1 MRAVWSSIEI
11 EAPASQVWTL
21 LVEPRFWPE
30 WGPTVRD
37 VRLGADRIALGR
49 KGSVQT
55 AIGLWV
61 PFEITR
67 FEPER
72 YWDWSV
78 AGLHATG
85 HRLTPLSSARTT
97 AEFSVPLLFAPYRFV
112 LARGLRRLKTL
123 AEARSRRDEEGVAP
137 AV

>member
-1 MRAVWSSIEI
+1 MRDVWSKIEI
-11 EAPASQVWTL
+11 EAPASEIWTL
-21 LVEPRFWPE
+21 LVEPRFWPD

-37 VRLGADRIALGR
+37 VRLDADRIALGM
-49 KGSVQT
+49 KGRVQT
-55 AIGLWV
+55 AIGLSL

-85 HRLTPLSSARTT
+85 HRLTPLSPVRTL
-97 AEFSVPLLFAPYRFV
+97 AEFSVPLLFAPYRVV
-112 LARGLRRLKTL
+112 LTRGLRRLKAL
-123 AEARSRRDEEGVAP
+123 AEARSPLDDRIATP
-137 AV
+137 SP

>member
-1 MRAVWSSIEI
+1 MSAVWSRIEI
-11 EAPASQVWTL
+11 EAPGAKVWTL
-21 LVEPRFWPE
+21 LVEPRFWPA

-37 VRLGADRIALGR
+37 VRIDDDRLGLGTR
-49 KGSVQT
+49 GRVQT
-55 AIGLWV
+55 AIGLWL

-85 HRLTPLSSARTT
+85 HRLTPLSARRT
-97 AEFSVPLLFAPYRFV
+97 AVAFSVPRLFAPYGVV

-123 AEARSRRDEEGVAP
+123 AEARAARDEESVAP
-137 AV
+137 IV